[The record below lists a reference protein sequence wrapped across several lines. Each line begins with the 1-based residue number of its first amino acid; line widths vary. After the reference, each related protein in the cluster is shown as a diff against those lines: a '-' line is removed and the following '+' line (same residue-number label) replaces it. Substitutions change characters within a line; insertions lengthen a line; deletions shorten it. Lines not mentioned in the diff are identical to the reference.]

1 MQLHQE
7 PCISSSGQTD
17 GSRVSFLDEP
27 KATHYSRAA
36 SRRPAPIR
44 SPYSFR
50 ESSSPYTAL
59 KDPIHVASCQS
70 ACAPQVQLLVSQQT
84 ARRHWSSLDALVT
97 PPRAAR
103 RISSGFLPLLPACP
117 ARTRQCPC
125 RTPRAWLEVAAK
137 SRRVLLQ
144 PSTDWGVCTRL
155 CRGPAP
161 SALRPSN
168 TADEMYWGTG
178 WVSCAGTQDELIK
191 PMTDRCIKNCGA
203 IRCRGASKF
212 SSCD

>member
-1 MQLHQE
+1 MQLHS
-7 PCISSSGQTD
+7 PC
-17 GSRVSFLDEP
+17 SRVSFLDEP

-59 KDPIHVASCQS
+59 KDPIHAASCQS
-70 ACAPQVQLLVSQQT
+70 ACAPSSFWFPNKRQGATGPASMLWL
-84 ARRHWSSLDALVT
+84 RRPALRV
-97 PPRAAR
+97 
-103 RISSGFLPLLPACP
+103 G
-117 ARTRQCPC
+117 
-125 RTPRAWLEVAAK
+125 AAK

-144 PSTDWGVCTRL
+144 PSTDWGLCTRL

-161 SALRPSN
+161 SALWPSN
-168 TADEMYWGTG
+168 TAGEMYWGTG

-191 PMTDRCIKNCGA
+191 PMTDRCIKNCSA